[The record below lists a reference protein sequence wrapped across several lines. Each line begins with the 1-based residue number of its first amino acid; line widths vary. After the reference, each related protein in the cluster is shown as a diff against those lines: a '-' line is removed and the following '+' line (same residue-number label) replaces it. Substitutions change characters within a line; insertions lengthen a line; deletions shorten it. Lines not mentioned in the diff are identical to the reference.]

1 MANMIGRAEELTRQ
15 ERKTLR
21 AQIRALRKQA
31 MGIRLCGAKT
41 RRRRGSVWQPR
52 WRTADAEC
60 TGASTGPKTGD
71 GRQRA
76 IEALKRY
83 HAEKSARNG

>member
-31 MGIRLCGAKT
+31 MGIRLCGA
-41 RRRRGSVWQPR
+41 RRPALCGNGAGERPMPNARVRPPVRRPGMAASVR
-52 WRTADAEC
+52 SR
-60 TGASTGPKTGD
+60 
-71 GRQRA
+71 R
-76 IEALKRY
+76 
-83 HAEKSARNG
+83 